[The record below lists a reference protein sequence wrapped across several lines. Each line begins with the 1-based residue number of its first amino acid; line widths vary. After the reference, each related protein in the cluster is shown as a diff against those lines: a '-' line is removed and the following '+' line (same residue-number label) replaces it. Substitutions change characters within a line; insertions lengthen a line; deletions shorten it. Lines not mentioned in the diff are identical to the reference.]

1 MMLLVVAAG
10 FGVMFLAHVA
20 PFPFLLD
27 AVAPAP
33 SLWHVAPTDGP
44 PTVYLTFDDGPNPT
58 ATPDLLD
65 VLGSE
70 QAVATFFL
78 IDQHVTTE
86 TAPIIRRM
94 FAEGHGVGL
103 HTGTRKLMLM
113 TPDQFASH
121 LTEAADRIE
130 QLAGSRPC
138 PVFRPHAGWRGG
150 QMYAGLAK
158 IDHTLVGWGWGLWDF
173 NWYRAPAAE
182 GLATRLGNRISA
194 GDIIVMHDGHHDDPR
209 ADRRYTVEA
218 AAQLI
223 PALRARGFTF
233 GTICDVAD

>member
-1 MMLLVVAAG
+1 MLLLIVAAG
-10 FGVMFLAHVA
+10 FGVVFLAHVA

-33 SLWHVAPTDGP
+33 SLWHVAPPDGP

-65 VLGSE
+65 VLSSE

-78 IDQHVTTE
+78 VDQHVTTE

-94 FAEGHGVGL
+94 FTAGHGVGL
-103 HTGTRKLMLM
+103 HSSTRKLMLM
-113 TPDQFASH
+113 TPDELAIY

-130 QLAGSRPC
+130 HLAGSRPC
-138 PVFRPHAGWRGG
+138 PVFRPHAGWRSG

-173 NWYRAPAAE
+173 NWYRTPAAK

-194 GDIIVMHDGHHDDPR
+194 GDIIVMHDGHHENPR
-209 ADRRYTVEA
+209 ADRRYTIEA
-218 AAQLI
+218 TARLV

>member
-1 MMLLVVAAG
+1 MLLLVIAAG

-44 PTVYLTFDDGPNPT
+44 PTVYLTFDDGPNAT

-65 VLGSE
+65 VLSSE

-94 FAEGHGVGL
+94 FAAGHGVGL
-103 HTGTRKLMLM
+103 HASTRKLMLM
-113 TPDQFASH
+113 TPDALASY
-121 LTEAADRIE
+121 LTEAA
-130 QLAGSRPC
+130 GS
-138 PVFRPHAGWRGG
+138 
-150 QMYAGLAK
+150 
-158 IDHTLVGWGWGLWDF
+158 
-173 NWYRAPAAE
+173 NRAPGRFPAVPDLPAARRM
-182 GLATRLGNRISA
+182 AQRSDVRR
-194 GDIIVMHDGHHDDPR
+194 PR
-209 ADRRYTVEA
+209 EN
-218 AAQLI
+218 
-223 PALRARGFTF
+223 
-233 GTICDVAD
+233 

>member
-1 MMLLVVAAG
+1 MMLLIVAAG

-65 VLGSE
+65 VLSSE
-70 QAVATFFL
+70 QALATFFL
-78 IDQHVTTE
+78 VDQHVTTE

-94 FAEGHGVGL
+94 FAAGHGVGL
-103 HTGTRKLMLM
+103 HASTRKLMLM
-113 TPDQFASH
+113 TPDELASY

-130 QLAGSRPC
+130 HLAGSRPC
-138 PVFRPHAGWRGG
+138 RSSGRTPDGAAVRCTPASRRLTTRWWGGDGDCGILTGTVPRPPRVSPLASATASRPV
-150 QMYAGLAK
+150 
-158 IDHTLVGWGWGLWDF
+158 T
-173 NWYRAPAAE
+173 
-182 GLATRLGNRISA
+182 SS
-194 GDIIVMHDGHHDDPR
+194 
-209 ADRRYTVEA
+209 
-218 AAQLI
+218 
-223 PALRARGFTF
+223 
-233 GTICDVAD
+233 